1 MKVKV
6 GCDIQYLPKFKEA
19 VEKRGQTFLQNLFSA
34 QELANNDKIQ
44 SLSGLFA
51 VKEAIIKAVGLEP
64 GSWKRIEIIKRDNGK
79 PDAVIDNLDL
89 NVASCDISIS
99 HDQDYTMAIAS
110 FLIYEIT
117 N

>member
-6 GCDIQYLPKFKEA
+6 GCDIQYIPKFKKAIET
-19 VEKRGQTFLQNLFSA
+19 RGKTFLENLFCA

-51 VKEAIIKAVGLEP
+51 IKEAIIKAVGLKP
-64 GSWKRIEIIKRDNGK
+64 GCWKSIEVIKRDNGK
-79 PDAVIDNLDL
+79 PDAVIHGLG
-89 NVASCDISIS
+89 VKVISQDITIS
-99 HDQDYTMAIAS
+99 HDQDYSMAVACFI
-110 FLIYEIT
+110 IDEIT